1 MKPANEVLITLLRR
15 AGENVKAARAAAD
28 AACDLHNGPNGHS
41 AASRKAAKAAI
52 KAAEQAYAAFLFIRD
67 NAADVLKN
75 G

>member
-1 MKPANEVLITLLRR
+1 MKTANEVMIALLRR
-15 AGENVKAARAAAD
+15 AGENAKAARAACD
-28 AACDLHNGPNGHS
+28 AACDLHNGPQGHS

-52 KAAEQAYAAFLFIRD
+52 KAAEEAYAAFVFIRD

>member
-1 MKPANEVLITLLRR
+1 MKPANEVLIALLRR
-15 AGENVKAARAAAD
+15 AGDNLKAARAAAD
-28 AACDLHNGPNGHS
+28 AACDLHNGPQGHS

-52 KAAEQAYAAFLFIRD
+52 KTFDEAHAAFVFIRD